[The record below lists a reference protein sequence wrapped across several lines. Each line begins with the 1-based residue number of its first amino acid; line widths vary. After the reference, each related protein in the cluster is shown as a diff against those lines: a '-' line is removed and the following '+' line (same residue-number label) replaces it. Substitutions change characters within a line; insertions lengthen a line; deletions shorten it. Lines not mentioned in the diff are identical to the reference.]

1 MLGLHA
7 RHLVAAI
14 AGAFG
19 FPVRVA
25 KVTAAPQPSPDRKA
39 PRRKGTLVIPIQ
51 ARRRPRH
58 EDPMRIIRAA
68 ARRRRRTILRA
79 ENIAKGW
86 AGTYPRKAHYLPA
99 TTTPLP
105 VCP

>member
-7 RHLVAAI
+7 RRLVAVI
-14 AGAFG
+14 AGALG
-19 FPVRVA
+19 VHDRPVRNDRVILA
-25 KVTAAPQPSPDRKA
+25 SSPNPNNKA
-39 PRRKGTLVIPIQ
+39 PRKEPSLVIPLR

-68 ARRRRRTILRA
+68 TRRRRRTILRA

-99 TTTPLP
+99 TAVTA
-105 VCP
+105 